1 MCAATARSPST
12 PAASEVPGARGR
24 CPRARLIYRRR
35 DPMKKLA
42 LEIADLRV
50 DSFAT
55 VAEED
60 ARRGTVAAAEA
71 TVRCTARD
79 CTCTCG
85 GADPGVAVDVAPTC
99 FCCA

>member
-1 MCAATARSPST
+1 
-12 PAASEVPGARGR
+12 
-24 CPRARLIYRRR
+24 
-35 DPMKKLA
+35 MKKLA

-55 VAEED
+55 VAGSKGS
-60 ARRGTVAAAEA
+60 RGTVAAAEA

-85 GADPGVAVDVAPTC
+85 GADPGLMVDAGPTC